1 MVSEGDMAPVKLLQ
15 AKNKQGLERLENDV
29 SRTEKI
35 VDLTPEQQNLFNFL
49 KLIVDIKYRR
59 KYGEKIEQ
67 QNGKGYSTYDVE

>member
-1 MVSEGDMAPVKLLQ
+1 VVSEGDMAPVKLLQ